1 MARKTKEDTKMT
13 REMIMKAALDLF
25 IERGYDRTTLDDIA
39 RAVGLSKGAV
49 YWHFENK
56 QALLSKLILTVVERH
71 DKETKEKIEKPAS
84 PEKLVENLIYH
95 ANITLTRDEDRKF
108 FLMMTRLDWASP
120 EMSEIKD
127 ELVQLDVDII
137 STLRKYLVKFKVGG
151 MIKPDVNVEEIAMV
165 LASIWMGLLKGRLCG
180 TSFNLEHT
188 LRTGLNLVFQGIVK

>member
-71 DKETKEKIEKPAS
+71 DKETKEKMEKPAS

-137 STLRKYLVKFKVGG
+137 STLRKYLVKFKEVG

-165 LASIWMGLLKGRLCG
+165 
-180 TSFNLEHT
+180 
-188 LRTGLNLVFQGIVK
+188 

>member
-1 MARKTKEDTKMT
+1 MT

-71 DKETKEKIEKPAS
+71 DKETKEKMEKPAS

-137 STLRKYLVKFKVGG
+137 STLRKYLVKFKEVG

-180 TSFNLEHT
+180 NSFNLEHT

>member
-71 DKETKEKIEKPAS
+71 DKETKEKMEKPAS

-137 STLRKYLVKFKVGG
+137 STLRKYLVKFKEVG

-180 TSFNLEHT
+180 NSFNLEHT

>member
-137 STLRKYLVKFKVGG
+137 STLRKYLVKFKEGG